1 MVNMTETISISVKL
15 FPRIRRAPF
24 SSPAP
29 SRTENRTEPPIP
41 NSVPKDDRSVTMG
54 AHTPTPARA
63 SAPVTGIFP
72 T

>member
-1 MVNMTETISISVKL
+1 MTETMSISEKL

-41 NSVPKDDRSVTMG
+41 NSVPKEERSVTIG
-54 AHTPTPARA
+54 AHTPAPASA